1 MRILQI
7 YKDFYPPLHG
17 GIEKHIHTLAG
28 SLQRAGLEVEVL
40 VSGDR
45 YRADTYDGDGIR
57 VTRSGQWLRVMS
69 APISPSFPFWLR
81 RLAVDKD
88 ILHFHSP
95 NPTAEFSFLLSG
107 LKTPIVCSYH
117 SDIVRQ
123 RIAGLLYQPWLR
135 RFLQRTARIIAA
147 TPRHITMSPHLT
159 ALEHKCTVVPYGVD
173 VQSFAPTPDMAQKAT
188 ELRVMRGR
196 PLILFVGKFRYYKGL
211 PVLLKAMTQISAN
224 LMLVGDGPLES
235 TLKGLVKEL
244 GLGNRVFFEGNVPES
259 ELPIYYHACDV
270 LVLPSTH
277 KSEGFG
283 IVLLEAMA
291 CRKPVVTTELG
302 TGTPYVNRDGETG
315 LVVPPNDPAA
325 LAAALNRLVA
335 DSELCERLGAV
346 GFEAVCREYSTEQM
360 VRKTVG
366 IYETI
371 LSCRSPKAAPASV

>member
-1 MRILQI
+1 
-7 YKDFYPPLHG
+7 
-17 GIEKHIHTLAG
+17 
-28 SLQRAGLEVEVL
+28 
-40 VSGDR
+40 
-45 YRADTYDGDGIR
+45 
-57 VTRSGQWLRVMS
+57 
-69 APISPSFPFWLR
+69 
-81 RLAVDKD
+81 
-88 ILHFHSP
+88 
-95 NPTAEFSFLLSG
+95 
-107 LKTPIVCSYH
+107 
-117 SDIVRQ
+117 
-123 RIAGLLYQPWLR
+123 
-135 RFLQRTARIIAA
+135 
-147 TPRHITMSPHLT
+147 
-159 ALEHKCTVVPYGVD
+159 
-173 VQSFAPTPDMAQKAT
+173 
-188 ELRVMRGR
+188 
-196 PLILFVGKFRYYKGL
+196 
-211 PVLLKAMTQISAN
+211 
-224 LMLVGDGPLES
+224 
-235 TLKGLVKEL
+235 LVKEL

-302 TGTPYVNRDGETG
+302 TGTSYVNRDGETG